1 VCEQIAPARRLG
13 PIGLAV
19 AHFIDRTQGPAAT
32 GIPGSRDFSGSTDTS
47 SPVSRTEQTG
57 LDAERTLL
65 PPARTLI
72 VNQGSNT
79 KTGVTFGSTLKR

>member
-1 VCEQIAPARRLG
+1 MCEQIAPARRLG

-32 GIPGSRDFSGSTDTS
+32 GIPGSRDL
-47 SPVSRTEQTG
+47 SRTEQTG